1 MGCFSLG
8 WIEQLCVWI
17 VCVIALVA
25 IINLVLPWL
34 TAQIGVPI
42 VAQIIRIVLWAVVA
56 IACIY
61 IIFALLA
68 CILGGGGL
76 LHFPH

>member
-1 MGCFSLG
+1 MCFTLG

-17 VCVIALVA
+17 IMVVALVA

-34 TAQIGVPI
+34 TSMIGIPI

-56 IACIY
+56 IACVY
-61 IIFALLA
+61 IIFGLLA
-68 CILGGGGL
+68 CVLGAGGGL
-76 LHFPH
+76 IPFHR